1 MKCKITISSNL
12 QLTEREDG
20 KKRRI
25 TFLQFQII
33 PMERTCSWT
42 VKGFVSLYLCDSP
55 GVYCISEVLS
65 LGNNILWVRWKA
77 TISLGGA
84 WQVLRFSSGCKAP
97 GKVQV

>member
-1 MKCKITISSNL
+1 MA
-12 QLTEREDG
+12 
-20 KKRRI
+20 KRGESL
-25 TFLQFQII
+25 FLQFQII

-84 WQVLRFSSGCKAP
+84 WQVLRFLLAARHLEKCKFNCIECN
-97 GKVQV
+97 